1 MTGLVDIAVAWGRVG
16 LFGFG
21 GGPGMIPMMQAECV
35 QTHAWLTEEQFLEA
49 IAASSALPGPIA
61 VKMSVLVGSQVGGM
75 PGAIAALLGV
85 TVPAITLMALLTGAL
100 MQFRSAPAVSGAM
113 RAVQPAVI
121 GLLAWTVVSLAP
133 DGIRSLSGALI
144 AGGALAALALKV
156 HPAVVIVAA
165 MAIGA
170 VFLR

>member
-35 QTHAWLTEEQFLEA
+35 QTHGWLTEEQFLEA

-61 VKMSVLVGSQVGGM
+61 VKMSVLVGSQVSGI
-75 PGAIAALLGV
+75 PGALAALLGV
-85 TVPAITLMALLTGAL
+85 TVPAITLMTLLTGAL

-121 GLLAWTVVSLAP
+121 GLLVWTVVSLAP

-156 HPAVVIVAA
+156 HPAAVIVAA

>member
-1 MTGLVDIAVAWGRVG
+1 MTALADIALGWARVG

-21 GGPGMIPMMQAECV
+21 GGPGMIPLMQVECV
-35 QTHAWLTEEQFLEA
+35 QTNGWMTDEQFLEA

-61 VKMSVLVGSQVGGM
+61 VKMSVLVGAQVAGL
-75 PGAIAALLGV
+75 PGAVAALVGV
-85 TVPAITLMALLTGAL
+85 IVPAVALIGALAGVL
-100 MQFRSAPAVSGAM
+100 MQFRSTPVVSGAM

-121 GLLAWTVVSLAP
+121 GLLAWTVISLAP
-133 DGIRSLSGALI
+133 GGIRSWSGALI

-156 HPAVVIVAA
+156 HPAAVIVTALV
-165 MAIGA
+165 IGA

>member
-35 QTHAWLTEEQFLEA
+35 QTHGWLTEEQFLEA

-61 VKMSVLVGSQVGGM
+61 VKMSVLVGSQVSGI
-75 PGAIAALLGV
+75 PGALAALLGV
-85 TVPAITLMALLTGAL
+85 TVPAITLMTLLTGAL

-156 HPAVVIVAA
+156 HPAAVIVAA

>member
-1 MTGLVDIAVAWGRVG
+1 MTGLFDIAMAWGRVG

-61 VKMSVLVGSQVGGM
+61 VKMSVLVGSQVGGI
-75 PGAIAALLGV
+75 PGAMAALVGV
-85 TVPAITLMALLTGAL
+85 TVPAITLMTLLTGAL

-156 HPAVVIVAA
+156 HPAAVIVAA

>member
-1 MTGLVDIAVAWGRVG
+1 
-16 LFGFG
+16 
-21 GGPGMIPMMQAECV
+21 MIPMMQAECV
-35 QTHAWLTEEQFLEA
+35 QTHSWLTEEQFLEA

-61 VKMSVLVGSQVGGM
+61 VKMSVLVGSQVGGI
-75 PGAIAALLGV
+75 PGALAALLGV
-85 TVPAITLMALLTGAL
+85 TVPAITLMTLLTGAL

-156 HPAVVIVAA
+156 HPAAVIVAA

>member
-1 MTGLVDIAVAWGRVG
+1 VNELADIALGWARVG

-21 GGPGMIPMMQAECV
+21 GGPGMIPLMQTECV
-35 QTHAWLTEEQFLEA
+35 DANGWLTEEQFLEA

-61 VKMSVLVGSQVGGM
+61 VKMSVFVGAQVAGV
-75 PGAIAALLGV
+75 PGAVAALLGV
-85 TVPAITLMALLTGAL
+85 IVPAVTLISVLAGLL

-133 DGIRSLSGALI
+133 DGIRNWPGALL

-165 MAIGA
+165 MGIGA
-170 VFLR
+170 LFMR